1 MSVDTFKPEVWAASL
16 LVALRKSL
24 VYGMVVNRNYEGE
37 IAEYGDTV
45 TINSVSR
52 PAISTYVPN
61 STTIVPEALTTAE
74 RKLLVDQAKYFAF
87 EVDDVDQRQ
96 TRGDLIPAALS
107 EAGYAMAD
115 AADQFL
121 AGLYTGVVS
130 ANNLGTIAV
139 TTGTPNDAYD
149 KILVPLKVA
158 LDNANVPNEGRWAVI
173 PPWLHGRL
181 LRDDRFIRWDASGA
195 NPPSSINGYVG
206 KAAGFL
212 LFVSNNTPFPGGDD
226 NIVIAGTNSAISYAE
241 QISKVEAYR
250 PQSSFSDAIKGLH
263 LYGGKLVRPDG
274 IAVAQ
279 ASQT

>member
-107 EAGYAMAD
+107 E
-115 AADQFL
+115 
-121 AGLYTGVVS
+121 
-130 ANNLGTIAV
+130 
-139 TTGTPNDAYD
+139 
-149 KILVPLKVA
+149 
-158 LDNANVPNEGRWAVI
+158 
-173 PPWLHGRL
+173 
-181 LRDDRFIRWDASGA
+181 
-195 NPPSSINGYVG
+195 
-206 KAAGFL
+206 
-212 LFVSNNTPFPGGDD
+212 
-226 NIVIAGTNSAISYAE
+226 
-241 QISKVEAYR
+241 
-250 PQSSFSDAIKGLH
+250 
-263 LYGGKLVRPDG
+263 
-274 IAVAQ
+274 
-279 ASQT
+279 